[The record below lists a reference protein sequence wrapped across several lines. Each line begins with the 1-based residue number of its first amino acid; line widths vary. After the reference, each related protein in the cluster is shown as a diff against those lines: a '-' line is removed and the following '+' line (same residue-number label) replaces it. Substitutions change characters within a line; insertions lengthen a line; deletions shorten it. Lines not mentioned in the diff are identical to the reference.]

1 MFLLTEVTRL
11 LASKRFLYQLVS
23 PGAHPLTHKQFA
35 INSVFFFQL
44 NAVISACSGKSI
56 EEIIAAGAEKMA
68 SVPSGGVGG
77 GSAGGSGGAGAAD
90 DGAAEEEEKKSESES
105 DDDMGFSLFG

>member
-1 MFLLTEVTRL
+1 MTRL
-11 LASKRFLYQLVS
+11 LASNGFVS
-23 PGAHPLTHKQFA
+23 ACKLLALTRSHTQTIA
-35 INSVFFFQL
+35 INFVYFFQL